1 MTRTPSRTATAY
13 GGGTTRHSVA
23 AGAATPRGYVGRKL
37 QAKLRSEE
45 HKSHMR
51 RAPDGRGRVAVQN
64 PTVIWISVR
73 RCGGYMERRSHVL
86 PREICLF
93 VCETGSE
100 RGLGTAV
107 KEGPAGRGRVYSTLD
122 QTMHDAR
129 FGEQTREAE
138 RSTKDR
144 QKSAITGRDLHA
156 ASDKAERDPQTQWRH
171 PNARHPGSA
180 RSTDH
185 AGTAAGADPHI

>member
-13 GGGTTRHSVA
+13 GGGTTRHAVA

-129 FGEQTREAE
+129 FGSKLGKPKGQR
-138 RSTKDR
+138 R
-144 QKSAITGRDLHA
+144 TGR
-156 ASDKAERDPQTQWRH
+156 SQQNP
-171 PNARHPGSA
+171 
-180 RSTDH
+180 
-185 AGTAAGADPHI
+185 